1 MKSNHAPQQT
11 TYGIGTV
18 ASLSGVT
25 VHTIRVW
32 ERRYGA
38 VKPDRTE
45 TGRRRYSMADV
56 ERLGLLKQL
65 TDLGESIS
73 TIAAF
78 EDPVLR
84 DRLES
89 CRSHARDM
97 CSSEIGP
104 VRLAV
109 LSGAADRLV
118 ASLSEHMPSLTCVT
132 ATASIDEFRADIRH
146 GQPNML
152 LLEYPAIDSHA
163 LNDIVEITSAASR
176 ARCAVLYRFATAA
189 DIRQLE
195 EQSIVAVRGPAD
207 AADLVRAIT
216 AGPALIV
223 PDLPTQSPTKPSL
236 LSEDDLLITQ
246 RLFSDLQLTQLGA
259 VSTSIQCECPAH
271 LVDLVRSLTAFEVY
285 SSQCENRNPRDAEL
299 HAYLHAQTAR
309 ARALIET
316 AIDRLVG
323 IEGIELN

>member
-1 MKSNHAPQQT
+1 
-11 TYGIGTV
+11 
-18 ASLSGVT
+18 
-25 VHTIRVW
+25 
-32 ERRYGA
+32 
-38 VKPDRTE
+38 
-45 TGRRRYSMADV
+45 MADV

-78 EDPVLR
+78 EDHTLR

-89 CRSHARDM
+89 CRSQAREM
-97 CSSEIGP
+97 RYTGIGP

-118 ASLSEHMPSLTCVT
+118 ASVSEHLPGLTCVI
-132 ATASIDEFRADIRH
+132 ATASIEEFKADIRH

-163 LNDIVEITSAASR
+163 LSEIVEVMGVASH
-176 ARCAVLYRFATAA
+176 ARCAVLYRFARAA

-216 AGPALIV
+216 AGPALSL
-223 PDLPTQSPTKPSL
+223 PDIPVQRPAKPSL
-236 LSEDDLLITQ
+236 LAEEELLVTQ
-246 RLFSDLQLTQLGA
+246 RLFSDTQLTQLA
-259 VSTSIQCECPAH
+259 AISTSIQCECPSH

-285 SSQCENRNPRDAEL
+285 SSQCENGNPQDAEL

-309 ARALIET
+309 ARSLIET
-316 AIDRLVG
+316 AIDKLIG
-323 IEGIELN
+323 IEGIELNQTL